1 MAYGQGEMTIDGTA
15 ERVLVERARTG
26 DRAAFSQI
34 AEAYYSCLLG
44 VARRILYD
52 PDTAQDVVQDAL
64 CNAFLHV
71 AEYRHEAPF
80 RAWLVRITRNQA
92 VSVLRRRKVE
102 PTVFLD
108 DLNFTW
114 WCPAS
119 SSSQTPESLCLSA
132 EVEQIL
138 REGIARLA
146 PPYRAALSLR
156 ELDELGHEEIARRLT
171 LGLSAV
177 KIRIHRARLTLRR
190 LFRSRIEEL
199 TRTAPTPRWYHSP
212 TAIERALRAP

>member
-80 RAWLVRITRNQA
+80 RAWLIRITRNQA
-92 VSVLRRRKVE
+92 VSVLRRRKAE

-114 WCPAS
+114 WSPAS
-119 SSSQTPESLCLSA
+119 SSSQTPESLCLAA
-132 EVEQIL
+132 EVERIL
-138 REGIARLA
+138 RECIACLA

-156 ELDELGHEEIARRLT
+156 DLDELSHEEIGRRLALRAST
-171 LGLSAV
+171 V

-190 LFRSRIEEL
+190 LFRGRIDDL
-199 TRTAPTPRWYHSP
+199 TRTAPIPLWHHLP
-212 TAIERALRAP
+212 NAIERALRPS